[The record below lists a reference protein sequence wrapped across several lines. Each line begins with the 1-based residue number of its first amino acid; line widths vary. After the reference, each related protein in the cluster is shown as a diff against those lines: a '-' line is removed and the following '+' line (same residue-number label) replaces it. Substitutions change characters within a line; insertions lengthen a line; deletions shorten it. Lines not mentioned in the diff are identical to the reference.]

1 MLVSLTSF
9 VHQHLDRQHF
19 EFKTRLSKFKLL
31 LWIKEELGDDAP
43 VAEAEALMMMTTTMM
58 LAKSKS
64 MVVVQNQ

>member
-1 MLVSLTSF
+1 LNLKRGF
-9 VHQHLDRQHF
+9 
-19 EFKTRLSKFKLL
+19 SKFKLLL